1 MVAVMV
7 RRQNPLWVLAVC
19 SAAGLVVA
27 LALLDGVAQGLVA
40 MVSGVLLLVAVA
52 AGLDNEESRAQ
63 ERRLDAGDRSGG
75 DAPGGGPVGP
85 GGGF

>member
-1 MVAVMV
+1 MVGVMV
-7 RRQNPLWVLAVC
+7 RRQNPMRVLAVC

-27 LALLDGVAQGLVA
+27 VALLGGVAQGLVA

-63 ERRLDAGDRSGG
+63 ERHLDSGDR
-75 DAPGGGPVGP
+75 AGGGPS
-85 GGGF
+85 GGF